1 MKENLRKIREQDPG
15 ASIKVMYNNIPGHW
29 SVRVPLT
36 DLKIDQISRDKS
48 ISKIK
53 LIYSDGREYIYE
65 NPRNKRQD
73 NGNN

>member
-1 MKENLRKIREQDPG
+1 MKENLRKIRDQDPG
-15 ASIKVMYNNIPGHW
+15 ASIKVMYDNIPEHW

-65 NPRNKRQD
+65 NPRNKR
-73 NGNN
+73 